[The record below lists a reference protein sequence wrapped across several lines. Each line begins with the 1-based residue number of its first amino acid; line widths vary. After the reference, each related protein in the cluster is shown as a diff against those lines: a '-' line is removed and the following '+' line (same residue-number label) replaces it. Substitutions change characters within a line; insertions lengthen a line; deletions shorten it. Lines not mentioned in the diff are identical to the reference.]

1 VSVRGRVIERTRPR
15 LTGRAAALLVVVLLL
30 AFFAISPVRE
40 LLADRAKVADLER
53 QAQMLEDANAG
64 LRAEMAKLHDP
75 NELERLAREC
85 LGMVKPGETVFITVP
100 KHGAP
105 TTAAC

>member
-1 VSVRGRVIERTRPR
+1 MNVRARMIERTRPR
-15 LTGRAAALLVVVLLL
+15 LTGRAAALLVIVLLL

-40 LLADRAKVADLER
+40 LFADRAKAADLER
-53 QAQMLEDANAG
+53 QAQILEDANAG
-64 LRAEMAKLHDP
+64 LRAEVAKLHDP

-85 LGMVKPGETVFITVP
+85 LGMVKAGETVFITVP

-105 TTAAC
+105 TPASC